1 MPPVLRWCRQTA
13 MAENPFYGKIKH
25 ICKPPVSQQH
35 IQRQTDAAKLPE
47 TTALFSADTVLS
59 CTLLR
64 IFILITSFVIVPRTL
79 PLTDIFHL
87 CRAVLLRLSFLCFP
101 DALPALM
108 LPIQLHRKI
117 YPQADLPFLQALC
130 LFQMRPH

>member
-13 MAENPFYGKIKH
+13 MAENPFYDKIKH

-35 IQRQTDAAKLPE
+35 IQQHTGAANLPE
-47 TTALFSADTVLS
+47 TIALFSADTVLS

-64 IFILITSFVIVPRTL
+64 IFILITSFIIVPRTL
-79 PLTDIFHL
+79 PLTGIFHP
-87 CRAVLLRLSFLCFP
+87 CRAILLRLSFLCFP
-101 DALPALM
+101 DALQALM
-108 LPIQLHRKI
+108 LPTRLHRRI